1 MCVECLFLRT
11 PSRAPYRT
19 PPACAKRA
27 TYSAPNCFQSLGS
40 SRACYRVPYCEQG
53 DPVAPLGQPQPNVP
67 ERKSHP
73 RDWKPLQ
80 PRFPKTPHHR
90 RAADDSLTVCVECL
104 VGKQNKPTLFKVT
117 EPSSVPSPCV
127 CVDCLFLRSPSRI
140 PYRTE
145 LIPRAPKGRRTRTPH
160 PSRFSTL
167 FFGVLSSID
176 PLGKKIPRYKILNL
190 RFFGKL

>member
-117 EPSSVPSPCV
+117 EPSSVP
-127 CVDCLFLRSPSRI
+127 
-140 PYRTE
+140 YRT
-145 LIPRAPKGRRTRTPH
+145 

-167 FFGVLSSID
+167 FFGVLIFHR
-176 PLGKKIPRYKILNL
+176 PLGEKISQIQNFEFTLFRKTL
-190 RFFGKL
+190 